1 MILQVLKKIVRSI
14 RKRRYPYQPLIEIHI
29 DRNRIIHNF
38 FAYQTK
44 DRAVAPVLKSNAY
57 GHGLVEIARII
68 DSLPIPFLCVDS
80 FFEALILRN
89 ESVRAPILI
98 IGYTPLENINTNTLP
113 RVAFAIISIEELRR
127 LAQSVTA
134 PTTIHLKIDTGMH
147 RHGIAPHD
155 IHEALTLIKNNP
167 LIHLEGIYSHLAD
180 ADTPHSTVTE
190 KQIEQWNQ
198 VVEQIQTAIP
208 NIPYIHC
215 AASAGSTQTTIQAN
229 TMRLGLGLYGIP
241 ARENSMQNIKPALE
255 MRTRITSVK
264 KIKKGDTVG
273 YNATFTAPTDMTIAT
288 IPAGYYEGIDRRLS
302 SKGFVTI
309 EKIPCPIIGRVSM
322 NITTIDVSHI
332 KNPSIDD
339 TVIVISNNPS
349 DVNSITQI
357 AHTAHTIPWEILV
370 HIPPHIRRTIA

>member
-1 MILQVLKKIVRSI
+1 VQGPFGFDGNIMVGKHTVVLKTSLGNVT
-14 RKRRYPYQPLIEIHI
+14 IEL
-29 DRNRIIHNF
+29 DANAAPKTVTNF
-38 FAYQTK
+38 ITLAKAGYYNGLLFHRVIPNFMIQGGDPNGNGTGGVSVFGPSFEDEMNA
-44 DRAVAPVLKSNAY
+44 NAY
-57 GHGLVEIARII
+57 GLDQH
-68 DSLPIPFLCVDS
+68 
-80 FFEALILRN
+80 
-89 ESVRAPILI
+89 
-98 IGYTPLENINTNTLP
+98 TLENINTNTLP

-302 SKGFVTI
+302 SKGFVTR